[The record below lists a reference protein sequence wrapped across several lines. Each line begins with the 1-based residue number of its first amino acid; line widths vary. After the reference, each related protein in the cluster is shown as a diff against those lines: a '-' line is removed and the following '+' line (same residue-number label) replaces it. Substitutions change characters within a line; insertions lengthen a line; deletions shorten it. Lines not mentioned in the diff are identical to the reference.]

1 MSRSGP
7 LALWSAAR
15 PNDFTMFAANESHRQ
30 WTHPLTARRSLQS
43 QEPPPKFAP
52 QISPLLPRAL
62 PASCNKSLAAQ
73 LFPESCAT
81 PHGRTC
87 INPFSPLPPAR
98 IRQSGCN
105 AGPPRR
111 HRHPRHLRPASP
123 PHLFARTCP
132 LRSVDCRRQAARQ
145 REAQQSSFA
154 AAGFC
159 RAPPLRSAA
168 RAPLSCSGM
177 QHFESDNA
185 RSAARAATTR
195 AHESQWLNPLSRSRP
210 SRPTELAIPT
220 VSRLSGRRDFL
231 LAVFWGIWATPQ
243 VEPNPNKSRQNEDG
257 AFLSQSW

>member
-1 MSRSGP
+1 MDTSADGTTFAAVAGAATEIRSADFTLIATRATRELQQVPGSTVVSRIVRHP
-7 LALWSAAR
+7 TRAHVYQPFLTVAPRPNPPIRLQRRASAA
-15 PNDFTMFAANESHRQ
+15 
-30 WTHPLTARRSLQS
+30 
-43 QEPPPKFAP
+43 
-52 QISPLLPRAL
+52 
-62 PASCNKSLAAQ
+62 ASTS
-73 LFPESCAT
+73 ST
-81 PHGRTC
+81 
-87 INPFSPLPPAR
+87 PPA
-98 IRQSGCN
+98 GF
-105 AGPPRR
+105 
-111 HRHPRHLRPASP
+111 AS
-123 PHLFARTCP
+123 HLFARTCP